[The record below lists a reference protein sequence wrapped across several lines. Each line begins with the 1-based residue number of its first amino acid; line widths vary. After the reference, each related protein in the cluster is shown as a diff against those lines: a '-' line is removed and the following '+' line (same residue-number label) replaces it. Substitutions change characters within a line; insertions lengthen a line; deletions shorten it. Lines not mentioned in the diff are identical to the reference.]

1 MTIEIGKRLENE
13 RIRLNYTQQ
22 KMGEY
27 VGIGRRAYIN
37 YEKGK
42 REISAEGLNNI
53 DKIGADVLYITTGKP
68 SALSEEE
75 QMIIME
81 YRKMNISERA
91 QVLNA
96 ICKISTPENQT
107 QQRAEVKQHI
117 EGNASGSYAEGNAY
131 TIHMEKKPI

>member
-1 MTIEIGKRLENE
+1 MLILITK
-13 RIRLNYTQQ
+13 
-22 KMGEY
+22 
-27 VGIGRRAYIN
+27 
-37 YEKGK
+37 KGK

-96 ICKISTPENQT
+96 ICKISSQKTKHSREQ
-107 QQRAEVKQHI
+107 K
-117 EGNASGSYAEGNAY
+117 
-131 TIHMEKKPI
+131 

>member
-42 REISAEGLNNI
+42 AGNI
-53 DKIGADVLYITTGKP
+53 G
-68 SALSEEE
+68 
-75 QMIIME
+75 
-81 YRKMNISERA
+81 RR
-91 QVLNA
+91 
-96 ICKISTPENQT
+96 T
-107 QQRAEVKQHI
+107 Q
-117 EGNASGSYAEGNAY
+117 
-131 TIHMEKKPI
+131 